1 MCEVV
6 VFFRICAKFPAALRL
21 DITSRVGADAFIDN
35 IPGIHHT
42 RIFFLAVCDH
52 LLDIALHTFCHGL
65 RIGKFS
71 GFYIIIFVKEP
82 TWCLIMPDQC
92 VTAHLDSVFLTEF
105 ECRVTGIKFADRHPV
120 FALFCCLFI
129 QQIIRLHQIGQG
141 RGIEVLFQNLCHSF
155 VLDRHRINIAS
166 VDRGSDKKIILI
178 NILRRC
184 LLRDNRCRADRTLR
198 NSCFCRFYRF
208 PVSRCLWFICLLT

>member
-1 MCEVV
+1 M
-6 VFFRICAKFPAALRL
+6 R
-21 DITSRVGADAFIDN
+21 N
-35 IPGIHHT
+35 
-42 RIFFLAVCDH
+42 H
-52 LLDIALHTFCHGL
+52 LLNIAFHTFCHGL

-71 GFYIIIFVKEP
+71 GFYIIIFVKKP
-82 TWCLIMPDQC
+82 AWCLIMPKQC
-92 VTAHLDSVFLTEF
+92 MSAHLDSVFLTEF

-141 RGIEVLFQNLCHSF
+141 RGIEILFQNLRHSF

-166 VDRGSDKKIILI
+166 VDRGSDKKIILV
-178 NILRRC
+178 NVLRRC

-208 PVSRCLWFICLLT
+208 PVSCCLWFVCLMPRRKGIR